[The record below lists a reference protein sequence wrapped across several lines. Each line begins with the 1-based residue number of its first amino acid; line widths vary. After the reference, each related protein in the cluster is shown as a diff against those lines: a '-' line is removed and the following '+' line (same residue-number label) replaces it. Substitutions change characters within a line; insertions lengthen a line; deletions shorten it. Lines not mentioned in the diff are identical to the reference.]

1 MYGIGIDLDHMIIWN
16 KNYFNKNKFE
26 ETISSICLSQTEFKV
41 EKDFD
46 TIADIFNHLK
56 KQYNKDEL
64 QLIDF
69 QGYNFEDLKII
80 QVDKEIEKNE
90 EELIFEQFLKD
101 IQKMPSNTTMTIGF
115 TDGKSTTY
123 KNMDDFNKDISHFY
137 NIFSDDENISPNTNL
152 YPLNNSDGEDIDNTI
167 ENYYMG
173 YDNDF
178 IIYEEPEKSND
189 IYDVKQQILQSGY
202 PIPKDNET
210 FTQYMTKHNI
220 LDVKDCKDLHVWWM
234 LCDYFF
240 CREKNNRD

>member
-1 MYGIGIDLDHMIIWN
+1 MYGIGIDLGHMIIWN

-56 KQYNKDEL
+56 DQYNKGAL

-69 QGYNFEDLKII
+69 QGHNFEDLKII
-80 QVDKEIEKNE
+80 QVDKEVKKNE

-115 TDGKSTTY
+115 TDGKSKTY
-123 KNMDDFNKDISHFY
+123 QNMDDFNKDISHFY
-137 NIFSDDENISPNTNL
+137 NIFSDNTNFS
-152 YPLNNSDGEDIDNTI
+152 PLNNSDGEDIDNT
-167 ENYYMG
+167 
-173 YDNDF
+173 NDF
-178 IIYEEPEKSND
+178 AIYEEPEKAND

-202 PIPKDNET
+202 PIPKDDET

-220 LDVKDCKDLHVWWM
+220 LDVKDCKDLHAWWV

-240 CREKNNRD
+240 CREINNRD